1 LRTLLLPTAVG
12 AAIIYLVQHFCLPA
26 INPYYVTVIFAAG
39 FNIIMAVSLNVI
51 NGFTGHFSLGHAG
64 FMAVGAYTAAGIT
77 CKYMETL
84 RGAFSFCSPPVANSF
99 ILLVVLL
106 AGGVSAAVAGLL
118 VGLPTLRLKGDYLA
132 IATLGFGEIIR
143 IIINNINALGGGR
156 GLPNIPPLT
165 TFFWTYL
172 FVVITIIIVRN
183 YTRSSHG
190 RALLAIREDE
200 LAAEMVGINT
210 TRYKVTAFVMGA
222 FFAGIAGG
230 LFAHYNNFISPNGF
244 DFMQSVIFVV
254 MVVLGGM
261 GSITGSVLAA
271 VFLTALP
278 QFLSPLTAL
287 METWRLQGDPKNVI
301 YPLLLI
307 AMMLTRPRGL
317 LADKELSWAGICS
330 LFGRLRKQNGAA

>member
-1 LRTLLLPTAVG
+1 MKSLLLPTLI
-12 AAIIYLVQHFCLPA
+12 AAGGIYLIERFCLPSV
-26 INPYYVTVIFAAG
+26 NPYYVTVMYAAG

-64 FMAVGAYTAAGIT
+64 FMAVGAYASAGIT
-77 CKYMETL
+77 CKHIEAL
-84 RGAFSFCSPPVANSF
+84 RGALIFCPEPVANSL
-99 ILLVVLL
+99 ILLSVLL
-106 AGGVSAAVAGLL
+106 VGGVCAEMAGLI

-143 IIINNINALGGGR
+143 IIINNIGSLGGGR
-156 GLPNIPPLT
+156 GLPSIPPLT
-165 TFFWTYL
+165 NFFWTFL
-172 FVVITIIIVRN
+172 CVVVTILTLRN

-190 RALLAIREDE
+190 KALLAIREDE

-210 TRYKVTAFVMGA
+210 TRYKVVAFVMGA

-244 DFMQSVIFVV
+244 DFIQSVIFVV

-278 QFLSPLTAL
+278 QFLSPLTRL
-287 METWRLQGDPKNVI
+287 METWHLAGDPKNVI

-307 AMMLTRPRGL
+307 VMMLTRPKGL
-317 LADKELSWAGICS
+317 LADKELSWAGVQS
-330 LFGRLRKQNGAA
+330 VFLRLRRGHAAS